1 MKGVLWPLGA
11 TMLVQ
16 AMVAMAI
23 SVVPV
28 LSPVLGAHYGV
39 APSLIGIYSSLVFVG
54 AISFTLLGGLL
65 VRRFGAVRCSQAALT
80 IAGAALAATAIGP
93 LAGVIVFGVITG
105 MGYGL
110 ATPGASHI
118 LARVTP
124 THRRGVVFSMKQSA
138 VPLGGLLAGLIAPI
152 VAAGFGWRAAIISMA
167 CLVVAVVLVI
177 RPLRARLDDDR
188 DPDFPITMRSPFTAV
203 ANVLRDPRLRG
214 LAIATF
220 AYAAMQS
227 SIFSIF
233 TAYLVEVGG
242 LALITAGQ
250 AFAALQAAG
259 VIARIVF
266 GWLSDKL
273 VPARYLLAGIGMAM
287 AAVGIAVAQVN
298 ASWPIGAVFALAALL
313 GFAAAGWPGI
323 YLAEI
328 VRVVPPDQVSTATG
342 GTVAFSFLGVVVGPA
357 LFSTIVT
364 TSGSYALAFYTF
376 STVAAV
382 VGAMLW
388 ALSRNRQ
395 ASHGDGQNHFPP
407 SDTQ

>member
-1 MKGVLWPLGA
+1 MRGVFGPLGA

-80 IAGAALAATAIGP
+80 IAGCALAATALGP

-110 ATPGASHI
+110 ATPAASHI

-124 THRRGVVFSMKQSA
+124 PHRRGVVFSMKQSA
-138 VPLGGLLAGLIAPI
+138 VPLGGLLAGLIAP
-152 VAAGFGWRAAIISMA
+152 VAAAGFDWRGAIIGMA
-167 CLVVAVVLVI
+167 GLVVAVVLVI
-177 RPLRARLDDDR
+177 HPLRARLDDDR
-188 DPDFPITMRSPFTAV
+188 DPAFPITMRSPFTAV
-203 ANVLRDPRLRG
+203 ANVLRNPKLQG

-233 TAYLVEVGG
+233 TAYLVEIGG
-242 LALITAGQ
+242 LTLITAGQ
-250 AFAALQAAG
+250 AFAALQTAG
-259 VIARIVF
+259 VIARVAF

-273 VPARYLLAGIGMAM
+273 VPARYLLAGIGLAM
-287 AAVGIAVAQVN
+287 ALVGVLVAQLSP
-298 ASWPIGAVFALAALL
+298 SWPVGAVFAVASLL

-357 LFSTIVT
+357 LFSAIVT
-364 TSGSYALAFYTF
+364 ISGSYVPAFYVF
-376 STVAAV
+376 SAFAAF

-388 ALSRNRQ
+388 RHSRRQ
-395 ASHGDGQNHFPP
+395 PTSQVDGQDGSPPP
-407 SDTQ
+407 SPR

>member
-1 MKGVLWPLGA
+1 
-11 TMLVQ
+11 MLVQ

-80 IAGAALAATAIGP
+80 IAGAALAATAFGP
-93 LAGVIVFGVITG
+93 LAGVILFAVVTG

-110 ATPGASHI
+110 ATPAASHI

-124 THRRGVVFSMKQSA
+124 AHRRGVVFSMKQSA
-138 VPLGGLLAGLIAPI
+138 VPLGGLLAGLIAP
-152 VAAGFGWRAAIISMA
+152 VAAVGFGWRGAIIVMA
-167 CLVVAVVLVI
+167 GLVVAMVLVI
-177 RPLRARLDDDR
+177 RPLRPSLDEDR

-203 ANVLRDPRLRG
+203 ANVLRNPNLRG

-233 TAYLVEVGG
+233 TAYLVEIGG

-250 AFAALQAAG
+250 AFAALQTAG
-259 VIARIVF
+259 VIARVTF

-273 VPARYLLAGIGMAM
+273 VPARFLLAGLGIAM
-287 AAVGIAVAQVN
+287 AAVGVAAAQLS
-298 ASWPIGAVFALAALL
+298 ASWPVGAVFALASLV

-357 LFSTIVT
+357 LFSTIIV
-364 TSGSYALAFYTF
+364 TSGSYAMAFYAF
-376 STVAAV
+376 SAVAAV

-388 ALSRNRQ
+388 TLSRRQ
-395 ASHGDGQNHFPP
+395 RASGKPGGDGAQPP
-407 SDTQ
+407 DPR

>member
-1 MKGVLWPLGA
+1 MRAVLWPLGA

-28 LSPVLGAHYGV
+28 LSPMLGAHYGI
-39 APSLIGIYSSLVFVG
+39 APSLIGLYSSLVFVG

-65 VRRFGAVRCSQAALT
+65 VRRFGAVRCSQVALS
-80 IAGAALAATAIGP
+80 IAGAALAATALGP
-93 LAGVIVFGVITG
+93 LAGIVVFAVITG

-124 THRRGVVFSMKQSA
+124 AGRRGIVFSLKQSA
-138 VPLGGLLAGLIAPI
+138 VPIGGLLAGLIAPLA
-152 VAAGFGWRAAIISMA
+152 AAGFGWRGAIVALAAA
-167 CLVVAVVLVI
+167 VAVVALVI
-177 RPLRARLDDDR
+177 RPLRAEYDDDR
-188 DPDFPITMRSPFTAV
+188 DPAFPITVRSPFTAV
-203 ANVLRDPRLRG
+203 ANVLRNPKLRG

-233 TAYLVEVGG
+233 TAYYVEVGG
-242 LALITAGQ
+242 LTLIVAGQ
-250 AFAALQAAG
+250 AFAVLQAAG
-259 VIARIVF
+259 VIARVIF
-266 GWLSDKL
+266 GWLSDSF
-273 VPARYLLAGIGMAM
+273 VPARHLLASLGLTMAIVGVV
-287 AAVGIAVAQVN
+287 AAQLGGDWPVAVMFV
-298 ASWPIGAVFALAALL
+298 LAALI

-328 VRVVPPDQVSTATG
+328 ARVVPIEQVSMATG

-364 TSGSYALAFYTF
+364 ASGSYALAFYVF
-376 STVAAV
+376 SAAAGMVGTLLWVARERPA
-382 VGAMLW
+382 
-388 ALSRNRQ
+388 
-395 ASHGDGQNHFPP
+395 D
-407 SDTQ
+407 